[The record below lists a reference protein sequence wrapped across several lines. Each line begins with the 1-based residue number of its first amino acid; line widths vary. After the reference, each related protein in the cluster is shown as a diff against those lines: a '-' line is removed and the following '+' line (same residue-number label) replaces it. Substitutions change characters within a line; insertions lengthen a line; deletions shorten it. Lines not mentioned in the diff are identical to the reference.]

1 MSNSNKKRSREQTAA
16 PAASKKLKL
25 GDFFDLSTMD
35 PQAKRIIEAKLLMH
49 KRDKAREEN
58 NFGRSD
64 ELRDRINAIGVEVVD
79 QKGGPSV
86 RGLPHLLPLF
96 IVILFM
102 FLFM

>member
-1 MSNSNKKRSREQTAA
+1 MSTNNKKRPREQASA
-16 PAASKKLKL
+16 PAAGKKMKL

-64 ELRDRINAIGVEVVD
+64 ELRDRINALGVEVID
-79 QKGGPSV
+79 QKGGPSM
-86 RGLPHLLPLF
+86 RDS
-96 IVILFM
+96 
-102 FLFM
+102 